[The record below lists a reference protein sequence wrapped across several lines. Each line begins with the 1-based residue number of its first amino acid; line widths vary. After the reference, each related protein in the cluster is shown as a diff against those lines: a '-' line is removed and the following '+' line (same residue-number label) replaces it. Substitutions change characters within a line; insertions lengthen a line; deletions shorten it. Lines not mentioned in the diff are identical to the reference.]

1 MVVKERNQGLGA
13 VLFAI
18 DVRLELREEREL
30 SGGSGGILARAGRD
44 VSPGVRSHSPP
55 TQGPGFN
62 KHREK
67 LTAGARAYHCHCRV
81 NFLAPLRRLPTCALS
96 RPSFHADPSRIP
108 LACCF
113 SAAAGNAP
121 ACNSRLRNTNT
132 RPAAKLVTTS
142 NTANSDTTTHSA
154 RRAACRLA
162 KPLYPSPHPAIS
174 PLPRSL
180 LITPPG
186 LSWHQA
192 GALSSPAPDAGL
204 GGASPAAAQPCGDA
218 PSTNSISPPFANTSS
233 HVTHALSH
241 SSPFTFKLCT

>member
-1 MVVKERNQGLGA
+1 MPAWTTMVVKERNQGLGA
-13 VLFAI
+13 LLFAI
-18 DVRLELREEREL
+18 DVRLELREEQWRPRGASWHEMFL
-30 SGGSGGILARAGRD
+30 QVVVRVPRQPRARVSTSTGRSSPPARA
-44 VSPGVRSHSPP
+44 H
-55 TQGPGFN
+55 
-62 KHREK
+62 
-67 LTAGARAYHCHCRV
+67 HCHSRV
-81 NFLAPLRRLPTCALS
+81 DFLAPFTACALS
-96 RPSFHADPSRIP
+96 RPSFHADPWRIP

-142 NTANSDTTTHSA
+142 NTPSSDTTTHSA

-174 PLPRSL
+174 PLPPSL
-180 LITPPG
+180 LIAPPG